1 MNPNPLLIPLYFQ
14 EIRGDRAVLYCT
26 KQVAG
31 KNIRFME
38 YYNKEGLLER
48 VNVWGICGE
57 RLEYMRWSK
66 SGIEDDCY
74 VARDRELDSETMKV
88 IRGSFEELYP
98 KPVKSDNSEP
108 VKLTFFNTVFN

>member
-14 EIRGDRAVLYCT
+14 ETRGDRVVLYLA
-26 KQVAG
+26 KQIEG
-31 KNIRFME
+31 RNIRFME

-66 SGIEDDCY
+66 SGIEKDCY
-74 VARDRELDSETMKV
+74 VAHDRELDSETMKV
-88 IRGSFEELYP
+88 IRSPFEEMCP
-98 KPVKSDNSEP
+98 KPIT
-108 VKLTFFNTVFN
+108 LTFFNTEF